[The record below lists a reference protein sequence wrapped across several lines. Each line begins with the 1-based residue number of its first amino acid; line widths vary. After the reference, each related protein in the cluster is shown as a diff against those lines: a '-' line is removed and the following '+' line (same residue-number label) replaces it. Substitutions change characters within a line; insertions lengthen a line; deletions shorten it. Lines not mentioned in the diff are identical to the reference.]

1 MRDFEEQYACRIRSA
16 CLLIFNLT
24 MIFAVCGFETIIP
37 KDSDEDG
44 NIVKRAFPIVG
55 FDHLGHGK
63 KDPEVTRLKKND
75 PDADGLLVKL
85 TGGEYRET
93 PKSEPKETAAVIEF
107 QCDPDRTGLE
117 GLEDVAETEDDGEE
131 KRRRDKGD
139 EDEDEDDTDKEN
151 AGRSLKFRSF
161 KLVDDTYIL
170 RLDWRTKYACENYVR
185 DNPKSGGHWGFFTW
199 IIIM

>member
-1 MRDFEEQYACRIRSA
+1 M
-16 CLLIFNLT
+16 
-24 MIFAVCGFETIIP
+24 
-37 KDSDEDG
+37 
-44 NIVKRAFPIVG
+44 
-55 FDHLGHGK
+55 GHGK
-63 KDPEVTRLKKND
+63 KDPEVTRLKKQD

-85 TGGEYRET
+85 TGGEYSEN
-93 PKSEPKETAAVIEF
+93 PKSKPKDTAAVIEF
-107 QCDPDRTGLE
+107 RCDPDRSGLE
-117 GLEDVAETEDDGEE
+117 GLEDVAETEVDDE
-131 KRRRDKGD
+131 KRRRRAEDEDKAD
-139 EDEDEDDTDKEN
+139 EDENGNEEEDDDDEN